1 MLRCRIKGHGNKQEI
16 QATKKTIEGERATLI
31 VAPHNTRL
39 LMDVNY
45 NFHILII
52 FKQLYFCF
60 SSMI

>member
-45 NFHILII
+45 NFHI
-52 FKQLYFCF
+52 FNHF
-60 SSMI
+60 